1 MGVNSSRRIVDV
13 TFLNMIRYLFIPEVR
28 PGSNP
33 EMVVSKGDFW
43 VFLLGL
49 PLIIM
54 AILNWL
60 GLI

>member
-1 MGVNSSRRIVDV
+1 
-13 TFLNMIRYLFIPEVR
+13 MIRYLFIPEVR